1 LVVRTPQTSSAEFAV
16 VPAMTYYLIFQE
28 STLRLIP
35 VRPEQEEAFCR
46 LYAQRVLASGERPL
60 AEYRNIPNC

>member
-1 LVVRTPQTSSAEFAV
+1 
-16 VPAMTYYLIFQE
+16 MTYYLIFQE
-28 STLRLIP
+28 NTLRLIP

-60 AEYRNIPNC
+60 AEYRNIPYC